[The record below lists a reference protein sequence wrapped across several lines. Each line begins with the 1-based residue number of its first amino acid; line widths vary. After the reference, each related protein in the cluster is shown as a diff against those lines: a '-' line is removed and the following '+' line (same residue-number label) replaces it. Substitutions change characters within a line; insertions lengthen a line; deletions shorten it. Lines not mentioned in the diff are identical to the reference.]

1 MTNYQLLL
9 TKLDEF
15 IRKYYQYQ
23 LIRGGIYLLALFLA
37 SGLLFTVLE
46 YYGHFSKAIRT
57 GLFYTFMAVNV
68 SALVYWVG
76 LPLIHLLQLGQVI
89 SHEAAARVIGQHFPD
104 VKDKLL
110 NTLQLQQMATD
121 QGADQQLIAASIN
134 QRIEDLKPVPFSEA
148 IDLSETKRYLKY
160 AAAPLLLL
168 VIVSFIS
175 PRMVLDSTERLLK
188 HRTYYEEQAP
198 FSFEL
203 VNDSLQAV
211 RQEAYTVELNL
222 DGNTLPDAV
231 YVLVDGNRYRMNKED
246 VDKHQYTIRNLRED
260 FEMQFEANGFYS
272 STYEVNVLP
281 QPRLRSYQVKLDYPN
296 YTRKAD
302 EVRQNVGDLDIPEG
316 TEVTWQFKTNNAEQ
330 VKVAF
335 QDTVRQLEPSAED
348 QFSVSKRV
356 YSSQPYQIKLAN
368 QHMVSP
374 DSIEHYLSVV
384 PDAYPK
390 IKVEQRE
397 DSLSRKRQF
406 FSGEA
411 SDDYGLSQ
419 LSFRYKY
426 TRSDDTAKTNRGL
439 QTEQLSLDK
448 GQTLHQFYHTFD
460 LNKLSIEPGDELTY
474 YFEVYDNDG
483 INGRKSSRSQQFTF
497 RAPTEDDLKE
507 QMDKTQEAVKDQLAS
522 ASKKARKLQDQLEKA
537 RQKLLNKDKLSW
549 EDKQFVKETMKQQKS
564 LRKQIQNLQQ
574 QYRDNLRQQNEY
586 QQLSEQMK
594 EQYERMN
601 EIMNKASSEEMQ
613 KEMEKLED
621 LLDKEDKQA
630 IQEQMEQLRRQNKG
644 TQKQLD
650 RSLELYKQMALEQ
663 KMRSTANELEDL
675 AKKQK
680 ELTEKP
686 DQKSKTDQNADG
698 SKKEQPEGDN
708 SEEASDNDKGGEED
722 TNKQDSSGKENKDG
736 NSNKGEQQDQKAG
749 KNQQQGSDEQQ
760 SADQQSAED
769 QQESLNE
776 DFKDIDEELGDI
788 DELQQKMQDSQPADM
803 DELKKQSQETQ
814 KLMQKSLQKLR
825 QQNSSGAS
833 QKQQKASEKMKQMS
847 KQMRKQMSKM
857 SQESLQL
864 NYKRVRQILENLIH
878 FSQEQEDLIKKFD
891 NINNYNPQF
900 VKNARKQT
908 QLRVETEMIE
918 DSLQALSQKVMQ
930 IESTVNREIEDINY
944 YMEKVREYISDR
956 QIGKIRSSQQ
966 YIMTAANNLA
976 VMLSELMGKMQQQM
990 ASQMKGGQM
999 CQKPKPGQMGK
1010 KSGKK
1015 MGQLKKMQKKLGQQL
1030 KQLKKGKQSD
1040 RQGASSKEMARLQ
1053 RMQQK
1058 IRQQMREMQKN
1069 KEMKGDKEGQDQL
1082 KEVQELMKEQEKN
1095 IINNNVTGETFKR
1108 QQQIEVKM
1116 LEAQEAQRTQGR
1128 DKKRKSKTAQDLFQK
1143 NPPELDEYKEERE
1156 RQIELLQSVPPKLRG
1171 YYRLKVQE
1179 YFKNIQ

>member
-1 MTNYQLLL
+1 M
-9 TKLDEF
+9 
-15 IRKYYQYQ
+15 
-23 LIRGGIYLLALFLA
+23 
-37 SGLLFTVLE
+37 
-46 YYGHFSKAIRT
+46 
-57 GLFYTFMAVNV
+57 
-68 SALVYWVG
+68 
-76 LPLIHLLQLGQVI
+76 
-89 SHEAAARVIGQHFPD
+89 
-104 VKDKLL
+104 
-110 NTLQLQQMATD
+110 
-121 QGADQQLIAASIN
+121 
-134 QRIEDLKPVPFSEA
+134 
-148 IDLSETKRYLKY
+148 
-160 AAAPLLLL
+160 
-168 VIVSFIS
+168 
-175 PRMVLDSTERLLK
+175 
-188 HRTYYEEQAP
+188 
-198 FSFEL
+198 
-203 VNDSLQAV
+203 
-211 RQEAYTVELNL
+211 

-231 YVLVDGNRYRMNKED
+231 YVLVDGNRYRMNKAN
-246 VDKHQYTIRNLRED
+246 VDKHQYTIRNLQED
-260 FEMQFEANGFYS
+260 FQMQFEANGFYS

-281 QPRLRSYQVKLDYPN
+281 QPRLRSYQVKLDYPA
-296 YTRKAD
+296 YTRKSD

-316 TEVTWQFKTNNAEQ
+316 TEITWQFKTNNADR

-335 QDTVRQLEPSAED
+335 QDTVRQPDPSAED

-356 YSSQPYQIKLAN
+356 YNSQPYQIELAN

-419 LSFRYKY
+419 LSFRYQY

-448 GQTLHQFYHTFD
+448 GQTLQQFYHTFD

-483 INGRKSSRSQQFTF
+483 VNGRKSSRSQQFTF
-497 RAPTEDDLKE
+497 GAPTEDDLKE
-507 QMDKTQEAVKDQLAS
+507 QMDKTQEEVKDQLAS

-574 QYRDNLRQQNEY
+574 QYQDNLRQQDEY
-586 QQLSEQMK
+586 QQLSDQMRD
-594 EQYERMN
+594 QYERMN
-601 EIMNKASSEEMQ
+601 EIMNKASSKELQ
-613 KEMEKLED
+613 KEMEKLDD

-663 KMRSTANELEDL
+663 KMRSTANELDDL

-680 ELTEKP
+680 ALTEKTEQENKADQSGDEDKKEQAEGENSQEASDSDNKGEEDASKP
-686 DQKSKTDQNADG
+686 DSSDTENKEEKSKQGEQPNQNAD
-698 SKKEQPEGDN
+698 KDQ
-708 SEEASDNDKGGEED
+708 
-722 TNKQDSSGKENKDG
+722 QQSSDG
-736 NSNKGEQQDQKAG
+736 NQ
-749 KNQQQGSDEQQ
+749 SDKQQ
-760 SADQQSAED
+760 SSKD
-769 QQESLNE
+769 QQESLNKE
-776 DFKDIDEELGDI
+776 FENIDEELGDI
-788 DELQQKMQDSQPADM
+788 DELQQELENSQPADM

-833 QKQQKASEKMKQMS
+833 QEQQKASEKMKQMS
-847 KQMRKQMSKM
+847 KQMRKQMNKM

-878 FSQEQEDLIKKFD
+878 FSQEQEDLIEKFD

-900 VKNARKQT
+900 VENAQKQT
-908 QLRVETEMIE
+908 QLREETEMIE

-1030 KQLKKGKQSD
+1030 KKGKQSD

-1082 KEVQELMKEQEKN
+1082 KEIQKLMKEQEKN

-1143 NPPELDEYKEERE
+1143 NPPELDEYKEERK